1 MDARNISPEIVPGS
15 EIDGDEIDRTRL
27 LIDAAD
33 ELLVEAGLEGL
44 TIRAVLKRTGLARR
58 AFYERFASKDDLVL
72 AVFEAVLNSSAIYF
86 GERVEGLTDP
96 LQKLQK
102 IVTGLVIGS
111 LDENGGVSDRR
122 AAAMVHEHL
131 RLAETRPA
139 ELQAAIGPLISLI
152 ADQVT
157 EGVSKG
163 QLRDCDPYLQ
173 ATLIYNLIAMTVH
186 PELLMEE
193 GAKPD
198 KQRRHRLADEIWEF
212 CRRAIIA

>member
-1 MDARNISPEIVPGS
+1 MDASNTSPEIIPQAEGGS
-15 EIDGDEIDRTRL
+15 EGTDRTRML
-27 LIDAAD
+27 VDAAD
-33 ELLVEAGLEGL
+33 NLLVEGGLERL

-72 AVFEAVLNSSAIYF
+72 AVFEDVMRGAAVHF
-86 GERVEGLTDP
+86 RERVEGLTDP
-96 LQKLQK
+96 LQRLQR
-102 IVTGLVIGS
+102 IVTGLILGS
-111 LDENGGVSDRR
+111 LDEAGEVNDSRP
-122 AAAMVHEHL
+122 AAMVHEHM

-139 ELQAAIGPLISLI
+139 ELQAAISPLISLI

-163 QLRDCDPYLQ
+163 QLRDCDPFLQ

-198 KQRRHRLADEIWEF
+198 TQRRHKLADEVWEF
-212 CRRAIIA
+212 CRRAIVA

>member
-1 MDARNISPEIVPGS
+1 M
-15 EIDGDEIDRTRL
+15 DGDEVDRARL
-27 LIDAAD
+27 FVDAAE
-33 ELLVEAGLEGL
+33 ELLVEGGLEGL

-72 AVFEAVLNSSAIYF
+72 AVFEMVMQGSAIYF
-86 GERVEGLTDP
+86 GERVASLTDP
-96 LQKLQK
+96 LEKLHA
-102 IVTGLVIGS
+102 IVTGLVLGS
-111 LDENGGVSDRR
+111 LDENGEVSDRR

-131 RLAETRPA
+131 RLSEARPA

-163 QLRDCDPYLQ
+163 QLRPCDPYLQ
-173 ATLIYNLIAMTVH
+173 ATLIYNLLAMTVH